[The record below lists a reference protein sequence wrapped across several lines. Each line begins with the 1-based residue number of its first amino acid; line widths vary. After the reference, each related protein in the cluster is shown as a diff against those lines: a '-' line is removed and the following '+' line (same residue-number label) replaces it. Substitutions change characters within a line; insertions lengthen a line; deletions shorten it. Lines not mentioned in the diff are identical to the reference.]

1 MFRHRSQT
9 GSQMTAVINE
19 SLIYKVSSTL
29 ANLCLERA
37 VRAGE
42 MRMCI
47 DRKKRDKLLRR
58 GQDNLLGPRFQTSP
72 LLPVY

>member
-1 MFRHRSQT
+1 MFHHQSQT
-9 GSQMTAVINE
+9 GSHITAVINE

-42 MRMCI
+42 MKICI
-47 DRKKRDKLLRR
+47 DRKERDKLLGR
-58 GQDNLLGPRFQTSP
+58 GQDDLLRPRFQTSP